1 MPKLIIPKQDT
12 RPAQTMQ
19 LEFPAHIA
27 ERLNRFAHEGGHTP
41 SYVATFIL
49 DGALPPEE
57 NAPVKTAP
65 AVKEKPQKETPKAA

>member
-12 RPAQTMQ
+12 RPSQTMQ

-57 NAPVKTAP
+57 NAPAKTAP
-65 AVKEKPQKETPKAA
+65 APKEKGPKETPKAA

>member
-1 MPKLIIPKQDT
+1 MPKLVIPKQDT
-12 RPAQTMQ
+12 RPSQTLQ

-27 ERLNRFAHEGGHTP
+27 ERLNWFAHEGGHTP

-57 NAPVKTAP
+57 TAAAKTAP
-65 AVKEKPQKETPKAA
+65 AVKDKPQKETPKAA

>member
-1 MPKLIIPKQDT
+1 MPKLSEQDT

-19 LEFPAHIA
+19 LQFPAHIA
-27 ERLNRFAHEGGHTP
+27 EWLNRFAQEGGHTP

-57 NAPVKTAP
+57 NAPAKTAP